1 MIEVFK
7 TNVASPVQARS
18 LLQVFHQSFPH
29 WRANFD
35 LDDCDR
41 VLRVVPAGEA
51 VQAAKVLRLL
61 QVHGIEAEPLPDEPP
76 PFSRLALLEAVST
89 N

>member
-7 TNVASPVQARS
+7 TNVASLSQATG
-18 LLQVFHQSFPH
+18 LLQVFHQVFPH

-35 LDDCDR
+35 LNDCDR
-41 VLRVVPAGEA
+41 VLRVVPDGAPVHAGT
-51 VQAAKVLRLL
+51 VLRLL
-61 QVHGIEAEPLPDEPP
+61 QAHGIEAEPLPDEPP
-76 PFSRLALLEAVST
+76 PFSRLALFEALSP